1 MSWLQLRIT
10 TTREHSGR
18 IEDALLAAGALSIT
32 MEDNADQPILEPAL
46 GETPLWNETRITGLY
61 NANVDTAQT
70 LLVATAAYGNALPDF
85 RWEILE
91 EKDWVREWM
100 ADFKPMRF
108 GRRLWICPSW
118 DVPPDP
124 DAANLMLDPGLAFG
138 TGTHPTTAL
147 CLEWLDS
154 CDLENKIV
162 VDYGCGSG
170 ILGIAAL
177 LLGAKEVIAIDND
190 PQALLATVENAKRN
204 QIAPDRI
211 KTFLPG
217 NAPENIKANIVVAN
231 ILAGPL
237 ATLAPL
243 LSELCLPHGLI
254 SLSGI
259 LSNQSS
265 TLTNCYKQ
273 WFDMKPPVL
282 REDWVRLSGQKR
294 GENQTS
300 EQHR

>member
-10 TTREHSGR
+10 TTREHSGP

-61 NANVDTAQT
+61 TADVDIDQT
-70 LLVATAAYGNALPDF
+70 ILVAARAYGSPLPDF

-100 ADFKPMRF
+100 ADFKPIRF
-108 GRRLWICPSW
+108 GKRLWVCPSW

-124 DAANLMLDPGLAFG
+124 NAANLMLDPGLAFG

-170 ILGIAAL
+170 ILAIAAL

-190 PQALLATVENAKRN
+190 PQALLATAENAKRN
-204 QIAPDRI
+204 HIDPDRI
-211 KTFLPG
+211 GTFLPG
-217 NAPENIKANIVVAN
+217 SAPKNIKAHIVVAN

-237 ATLAPL
+237 AELAPL
-243 LSELCLPHGLI
+243 LSEMCLPDGYI
-254 SLSGI
+254 ALSGI

-265 TLTNCYKQ
+265 TLTDCYKQ
-273 WFDMKPPVL
+273 WFDMNPPA
-282 REDWVRLSGQKR
+282 
-294 GENQTS
+294 
-300 EQHR
+300 